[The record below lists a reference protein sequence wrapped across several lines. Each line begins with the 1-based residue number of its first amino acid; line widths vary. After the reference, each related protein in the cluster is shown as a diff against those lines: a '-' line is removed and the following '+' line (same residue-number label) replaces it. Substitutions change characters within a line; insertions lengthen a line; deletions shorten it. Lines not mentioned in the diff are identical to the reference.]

1 MVTRF
6 EWDAEKDRDN
16 RRQHRVSFSE
26 AVTALVDPLSLTIA
40 DPDHSVAEGR
50 FVTIGRS
57 DDGHLLVVVHTERGN
72 VNRIISARPATRRE
86 RREYEEEG

>member
-6 EWDAEKDRDN
+6 EWDAKKDRDN
-16 RRQHRVSFSE
+16 RRRHRVSFPE
-26 AVTALVDPLSLTIA
+26 AASAVLDPLSLTIP
-40 DPDHSVAEGR
+40 DPDHSVEEDR

>member
-1 MVTRF
+1 MAIRF
-6 EWDAEKDRDN
+6 EWDAGKDRDN
-16 RRQHRVSFSE
+16 RRKHRVSFSE
-26 AVTALVDPLSLTIA
+26 AASALVDPLSLTVS
-40 DPDHSVAEGR
+40 DPDHSVEKDR
-50 FVTIGRS
+50 FVTIGQS

>member
-1 MVTRF
+1 MAIRF
-6 EWDAEKDRDN
+6 EWDAGKDRHN
-16 RRQHRVSFSE
+16 RRRHRVSFSE
-26 AVTALVDPLSLTIA
+26 AATALVDPLSLTIP
-40 DPDHSVAEGR
+40 DPDHSAEEDR

-57 DDGHLLVVVHTERGN
+57 DDGHLLVVVHTERGS